1 MKHMKKILLSL
12 SLMLVL
18 ILAACGDDSD
28 NADSHEDD
36 QEQDAGAAI
45 SEDIDYTITGIEPG
59 AGMSGVIDDMIAN
72 EDNLQG
78 WTHQTSST
86 GAMLTE
92 LDQAIQNEEPII
104 VSAWSPHYMFAKYD
118 IKYLDDPNELF
129 GGEED
134 VYKLTRLG
142 FEEDFPIAADIVKN
156 FYLELDAI
164 EQGLLQSQ
172 EQEISVPE
180 VVETWVVENEET
192 VKAFTEG
199 VAEGNG
205 GTIEFVVT
213 SWDSELF
220 PAYVLKHALE
230 SHGFT
235 VNVTTVDPAIMFES
249 IASGSA
255 DITTAAWLP
264 LTHGAFVERYEGEF
278 VKLGT
283 AYEKAKT
290 GLAVPTYVEIDSIS
304 DLVPSE

>member
-1 MKHMKKILLSL
+1 MKNMKKLLLSL
-12 SLMLVL
+12 GLMLVL

-28 NADSHEDD
+28 NADSND
-36 QEQDAGAAI
+36 DAGESTPETI
-45 SEDIDYTITGIEPG
+45 SAEMAYTITGIEPG
-59 AGMSGVIDDMIAN
+59 AGMSGVIDDMIEN

-92 LDQAIQNEEPII
+92 LDQAIQNEEPIVI
-104 VSAWSPHYMFAKYD
+104 AAWSPHYMFAKYD
-118 IKYLDDPNELF
+118 IKYLEDPNELF

-134 VYKLTRLG
+134 VLKLGRLG
-142 FEEDFPIAADIVKN
+142 FEEDFPIAAEIVRN
-156 FYLELDAI
+156 FYLEIDVIEAALLD
-164 EQGLLQSQ
+164 SQ

-180 VVETWVVENEET
+180 VVETWVVDNEDIMNE
-192 VKAFTEG
+192 FTDG
-199 VAEGNG
+199 VAEGSG
-205 GTIEFVVT
+205 ETIELVVT

-235 VNVTTVDPAIMFES
+235 VNVTKVDPAIMFES

-255 DITTAAWLP
+255 DVTTAAWLP
-264 LTHGAFVERYEGEF
+264 LTHGAFAERYEDEYIEMGP
-278 VKLGT
+278 

-290 GLAVPTYVEIDSIS
+290 GLAVPTYVELDSIS
-304 DLVPSE
+304 DLVPNE

>member
-1 MKHMKKILLSL
+1 MKKLLLSL
-12 SLMLVL
+12 GLVLVL

-28 NADSHEDD
+28 NANSDD
-36 QEQDAGAAI
+36 DTGESTPETI
-45 SEDIDYTITGIEPG
+45 SEEMDYTITGIEPG

-72 EDNLQG
+72 EENLQG

-92 LDQAIQNEEPII
+92 LDQAIQNEEPIV

-118 IKYLDDPNELF
+118 IKYLDDPDELF

-134 VYKLTRLG
+134 VLKLGRLG
-142 FEEDFPIAADIVKN
+142 FEEDFPIAAEIVRN
-156 FYLELDAI
+156 FYLEIDVIEAALLD
-164 EQGLLQSQ
+164 SQ

-180 VVETWVVENEET
+180 VVDTWVVDNEDIVNE
-192 VKAFTEG
+192 FTDG

-205 GTIEFVVT
+205 EKIEMVVT

-235 VNVTTVDPAIMFES
+235 VDVTKVDPAIMFES

-255 DITTAAWLP
+255 DVTTAAWLP
-264 LTHGAFVERYEGEF
+264 LTHGAFAERYEGEY
-278 VKLGT
+278 VELGP

-290 GLAVPTYVEIDSIS
+290 GLAVPTYVELDSIS
-304 DLVPSE
+304 DLVPNE

>member
-1 MKHMKKILLSL
+1 MKNMKKLLLSL
-12 SLMLVL
+12 GLVLVL
-18 ILAACGDDSD
+18 ILAACGDDSE
-28 NADSHEDD
+28 NADSNS
-36 QEQDAGAAI
+36 EQSPGAAI
-45 SEDIDYTITGIEPG
+45 SEEIDYTITGIEPG

-134 VYKLTRLG
+134 VYKLARLG
-142 FEEDFPIAADIVKN
+142 FEEDFPIAAEIVKN

-180 VVETWVVENEET
+180 VVETWVVENEDI
-192 VKAFTEG
+192 VNAFTEG

-235 VNVTTVDPAIMFES
+235 VNITTVDPAIMFES

-264 LTHGAFVERYEGEF
+264 LTHGAFAERYDDEY
-278 VKLGT
+278 VTLGT

-304 DLVPSE
+304 DLVPNE

>member
-1 MKHMKKILLSL
+1 MKNMKKLLLSL
-12 SLMLVL
+12 GLVLVL

-28 NADSHEDD
+28 NADSND
-36 QEQDAGAAI
+36 DAGESTPETI
-45 SEDIDYTITGIEPG
+45 SEEMEYTITGIEPG
-59 AGMSGVIDDMIAN
+59 AGMSGVIDDMIEN
-72 EDNLQG
+72 EENLQG

-92 LDQAIQNEEPII
+92 LDQAIQNEEPIV

-118 IKYLDDPNELF
+118 IKYLDDPDELF

-134 VYKLTRLG
+134 VLKLGRLG
-142 FEEDFPIAADIVKN
+142 FEEDFPMAAEIVRN
-156 FYLELDAI
+156 FYLEIDVIEAALLD
-164 EQGLLQSQ
+164 SQ

-180 VVETWVVENEET
+180 VVETWVVDNEDIINE
-192 VKAFTEG
+192 FTDG

-205 GTIEFVVT
+205 ETIELVVT

-235 VNVTTVDPAIMFES
+235 VNVTKVDPAIMFES

-255 DITTAAWLP
+255 DVTTAAWLP
-264 LTHGAFVERYEGEF
+264 LTHGAFAERYEGEYIEM
-278 VKLGT
+278 GP

-290 GLAVPTYVEIDSIS
+290 GLAVPTYVELESIS
-304 DLVPSE
+304 DLVPNE